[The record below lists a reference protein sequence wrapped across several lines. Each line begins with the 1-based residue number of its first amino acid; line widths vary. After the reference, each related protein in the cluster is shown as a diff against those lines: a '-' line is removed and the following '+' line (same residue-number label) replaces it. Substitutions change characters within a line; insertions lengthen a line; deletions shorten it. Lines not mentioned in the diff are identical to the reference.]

1 MKKFYTVTG
10 GTGYIGSKILS
21 HLSKD
26 ENNYIYAIV
35 RESSKVKVEAENI
48 EYVIFDGTEE
58 SIQNTIEISDYLI
71 HLAALY
77 DTRTDEDTTKNLIES
92 NILFS
97 TMLFN
102 IASRVNPEIVI
113 ASTSTF
119 SSLSEEGA
127 YAPSSLYAATKSAVE
142 TIAKYY
148 SDLSVHFLTL
158 PDTYGPGDWRNKVHN
173 LVLKNEKWPFQFR
186 SPAAQPIRLLH
197 VEDVIGHIL
206 SALEDKTKG
215 VHIHDIY
222 STGILLTLRELSNL
236 LTDKECLFN
245 NESPIVKIPV
255 RPRSVSKGTGYTVKH
270 NKVAF

>member
-10 GTGYIGSKILS
+10 GTGYIGSKVLE

-35 RESSKVKVEAENI
+35 RESSKAKVEAENI
-48 EYVIFDGTEE
+48 EYVVFDGTEE
-58 SIQNTIEISDYLI
+58 SIQNAIEISDYLI

-77 DTRTDEDTTKNLIES
+77 DTRTDESTTKNLIES

-102 IASRVNPEIVI
+102 IASRVNPDISI

-119 SSLSEEGA
+119 SSLSEEEA

-142 TIAKYY
+142 TIAGFY

-173 LVLKNEKWPFQFR
+173 LVQRNENWPFQFR

-206 SALEDKTKG
+206 ASMEDKSKG

-222 STGILLTLRELSNL
+222 STGILLTLRELSNI
-236 LTDKECLFN
+236 LTDNQCLFN

-255 RPRSVSKGTGYTVKH
+255 RSRPVSKETGYKVKY
-270 NKVAF
+270 NKVIF